1 MGGLSPW
8 HWMVIVF
15 VALLLFGGRGK
26 LSGVMGDA
34 ARGIKAFRDEL
45 KDKPEAARAQPAQ
58 ISGCSGVD
66 MGEADHGAA

>member
-34 ARGIKAFRDEL
+34 ARGIKTFRDEL
-45 KDKPEAARAQPAQ
+45 KDTKPSAAQPAQ
-58 ISGCSGVD
+58 IPAP
-66 MGEADHGAA
+66 GEAPETAA